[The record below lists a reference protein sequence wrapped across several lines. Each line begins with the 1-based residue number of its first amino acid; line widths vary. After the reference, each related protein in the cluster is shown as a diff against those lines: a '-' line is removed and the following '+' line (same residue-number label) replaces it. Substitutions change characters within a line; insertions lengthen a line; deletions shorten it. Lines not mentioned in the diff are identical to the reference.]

1 MSSPR
6 FRSIGFLVLLCLSC
20 RLVMADATPSPS
32 AKAAANFLAG
42 ETSPFLKRFANDPV
56 AWRPWGEEAFQRAKE
71 QGKLILLCIGYSS
84 CPWTLKMQL
93 ETYRDPAVAA
103 YLNEHFIC
111 VLVDREER
119 PDLNGSFMRH
129 SFVINKRSG
138 WPLHC
143 WLTPAGQP
151 VRSAIY
157 LPAVRQEGA
166 PSFQVTA
173 ENVQSLWRDDHAY
186 IEREAANQTTLL
198 VKALELVNLGDGKS
212 RLDRTMLDF
221 AFEKLGAQFDPQYG
235 GFSMTPKFHGAPMLE
250 FLLDYASLH
259 RDGTF
264 GRSERAM
271 AMVSK
276 TLRAMAEGAMM
287 DQLGGGFHRY
297 CMDRAWTVPQF
308 EKMLFDQG
316 QLANVY
322 LRAFQATGD
331 PWFAGIARQTLEYV
345 EKELSSGDGG
355 FYCAENPFGDDPKKA
370 GEMIDASY
378 YVWKKSELDTLVGPE
393 AVPVFG
399 EVFGINE
406 QGNLPAETMQVQ
418 QKRFPQLNILRRVKS
433 LADASVA
440 LQLPEAEVAEK
451 FQQGCRKLLEARKQ
465 RPLPQRDEKILPGWN
480 ALMISAFLR
489 AGDVLGDNAFHQRA
503 VAAADFTYHHFLSDA
518 YLRPRFSEDYA
529 MMVDAVL
536 NLYES
541 TGQAKWLSQ
550 AMLLQ
555 DRMDQELWDD
565 IKGGYWDGPMEAH
578 LFLRLKSSDEGS
590 EFCQNA
596 TAASN
601 LVRLARTLGD
611 KGYHDRAARIFQ
623 YFGGEC
629 SAILNETATASRA
642 TGPERK
648 APPEI
653 PFAPVNHIRMINA
666 YEHFSHSG
674 WQFVFTG
681 SPSDAATQEM
691 KSLLLRHAR
700 PNSHVLY
707 LDGGASEAILTRF
720 NRSLS
725 EFKPTDGTAKLLICR
740 DFKLE
745 KSCPTAQELQA
756 FLDAEY

>member
-1 MSSPR
+1 MLSPR
-6 FRSIGFLVLLCLSC
+6 FRPASFLVPLCLAVG
-20 RLVMADATPSPS
+20 LAATYAVPLP
-32 AKAAANFLAG
+32 ATKGVGNFLSA
-42 ETSPFLKRFANDPV
+42 ETSPFLKRYANDPV

-143 WLTPAGQP
+143 WLTPTGYP
-151 VRSAIY
+151 VRTAIY

-173 ENVQSLWRDDHAY
+173 ENVQNLWQEDHTY
-186 IEREAANQTTLL
+186 IEREAVNQSSML
-198 VKALELVNLGDGKS
+198 VKALELANQGDGKS
-212 RLDRTMLDF
+212 RLDRTMLDL
-221 AFEKLGAQFDPQYG
+221 AFEKLGADFDPQYG
-235 GFSMTPKFHGAPMLE
+235 GFSMMPKFHGAPMLE
-250 FLLDYASLH
+250 FLMDYASLH

-264 GRSERAM
+264 GRHERGL

-276 TLRAMAEGAMM
+276 TLHAMADGAIM

-297 CMDRAWTVPQF
+297 CLDRAWTVPQF

-331 PWFAGIARQTLEYV
+331 PWFAGIARRTLDYV
-345 EKELSSGDGG
+345 ETELSSTNGG

-370 GEMIDASY
+370 GEMVDASY
-378 YVWKKSELDTLVGPE
+378 YVWKKADIDALVGPE
-393 AVPVFG
+393 ISPMLA
-399 EVFGINE
+399 EVFGLND
-406 QGNLPAETMQVQ
+406 QGNLPAETMQFQ
-418 QKRFPQLNILRRVKS
+418 QQRFPQQNILRRVKT
-433 LADASVA
+433 LAEAAKD
-440 LQLPEAEVAEK
+440 LQKPEAEVTEK
-451 FQQGCRKLLEARKQ
+451 FQRGCRKLLEARQ
-465 RPLPQRDEKILPGWN
+465 LRPRPQRDEKILPGWN

-489 AGDVLGDNAFHQRA
+489 AGDVLTDPDYHKRA
-503 VAAADFTYHHFLSDA
+503 VVAADFTYRHFLSDS
-518 YLRPRFSEDYA
+518 YLRPRFAEDYA
-529 MMVDAVL
+529 MMIDAML

-541 TGQAKWLSQ
+541 TAQAKWLSQ
-550 AMLLQ
+550 AILLQ
-555 DRMDQELWDD
+555 DRMNQELWDD
-565 IKGGYWDGPMEAH
+565 AAGGYWDGPVEAH
-578 LFLRLKSSDEGS
+578 LFLRLKSSDEGT

-601 LVRLARTLGD
+601 LVRLARCLGD
-611 KGYHDRAARIFQ
+611 RTYYDRAARLFQ

-629 SAILNETATASRA
+629 SASLAEPSPVSR
-642 TGPERK
+642 TFGPQRK
-648 APPEI
+648 APVEI
-653 PFAPVNHIRMINA
+653 PIAPINHIGMINA
-666 YEHFSHSG
+666 YDHFSYSG
-674 WQFVFTG
+674 WQFVFVG
-681 SPSDAATQEM
+681 SSSPVVQEM
-691 KSLLLRHAR
+691 RSMLLRHAR
-700 PNSHVLY
+700 PNSHILY

-720 NRSLS
+720 NRSLA
-725 EFKPTDGTAKLLICR
+725 ELNPADGTAKLLICR
-740 DFKLE
+740 DFKFE

-756 FLDAEY
+756 FLDREY